1 MQQLRAL
8 TLDTKDRPHVVMRGL
23 TRHIVQGQF
32 QDRIDDHY
40 LPVTGYDDMSTI
52 DINRKQLGWAVVG
65 HGNLDQII
73 DPESGRVRKDIV
85 QFKKELDSLINS
97 PELMLA
103 SPNEAQLRAEIEAEL
118 RAEFE
123 AKIAAAA
130 AKKVEPESEPSAD
143 EAKAPAAKP
152 DAKQDAKAEPK
163 KGKEAA

>member
-1 MQQLRAL
+1 MQQLRTL

-23 TRHIVQGQF
+23 TRHIVNGQF

-65 HGNLDQII
+65 YGNLDEIL
-73 DPESGRVRKDIV
+73 DAETGRVRKDVV

-130 AKKVEPESEPSAD
+130 AKKAKAEAESEAEPVAIVD
-143 EAKAPAAKP
+143 EVKAPVAKS
-152 DAKQDAKAEPK
+152 EPK